1 MNFYIVHKTAEEVVV
16 RASDVVSLTI
26 QGGGFTG
33 DTYTKAEI
41 DNKLEQKLD
50 KPDENDW
57 ANFLAI
63 ITAGE

>member
-26 QGGGFTG
+26 QGGGSAG

-63 ITAGE
+63 ITGE

>member
-16 RASDVVSLTI
+16 RAGDVVSLTI
-26 QGGGFTG
+26 QGGGSTG

-41 DNKLEQKLD
+41 DSKLEQKLD

>member
-1 MNFYIVHKTAEEVVV
+1 MNINFNVVEQTFEFKFGEVFYLG
-16 RASDVVSLTI
+16 S
-26 QGGGFTG
+26 TG

-41 DNKLEQKLD
+41 DSKLEQKLD

-63 ITAGE
+63 ITGE

>member
-16 RASDVVSLTI
+16 RAGDVVSLTI
-26 QGGGFTG
+26 QGGG

-41 DNKLEQKLD
+41 DSKLEQKLD

-57 ANFLAI
+57 ANFLSI
-63 ITAGE
+63 ITGG

>member
-16 RASDVVSLTI
+16 RAGDVVSLTI
-26 QGGGFTG
+26 QGGGFG

-41 DNKLEQKLD
+41 DSKLEQKLD

>member
-26 QGGGFTG
+26 QGG
-33 DTYTKAEI
+33 DTYTKVEI
-41 DNKLEQKLD
+41 DNKLEQKLN

>member
-1 MNFYIVHKTAEEVVV
+1 VNFYIVHKTAEEVVV
-16 RASDVVSLTI
+16 RAGDVVSLTI
-26 QGGGFTG
+26 QGGGSTG

-41 DNKLEQKLD
+41 DSKLEQKLD

>member
-16 RASDVVSLTI
+16 RAGDVVSLTI
-26 QGGGFTG
+26 QGGGSTG

-41 DNKLEQKLD
+41 DSKLEQKLD

-57 ANFLAI
+57 ANFLSI
-63 ITAGE
+63 ITGE

>member
-1 MNFYIVHKTAEEVVV
+1 MNFCIVHKTAEEVVV
-16 RASDVVSLTI
+16 RAGDVVSLTI
-26 QGGGFTG
+26 QGG
-33 DTYTKAEI
+33 DTYTKVEI
-41 DNKLEQKLD
+41 DSKLEQKLD